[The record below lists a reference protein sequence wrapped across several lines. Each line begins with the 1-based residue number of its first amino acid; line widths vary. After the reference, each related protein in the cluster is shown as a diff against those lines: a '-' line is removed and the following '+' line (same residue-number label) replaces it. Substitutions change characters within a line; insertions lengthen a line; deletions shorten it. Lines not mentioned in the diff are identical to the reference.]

1 MHLPLRSLFLAL
13 LFVLIPAIVERLAA
27 ADTATT
33 YYGDPYRRPFDGS
46 PRRASP
52 PGDWS
57 PRPASDPYRPD
68 RSAIWYDGV
77 PLPAPIWNG
86 LYAGLHGGGG
96 WGSVETSLGDLDL
109 SGAIVGAHIGYLIRS
124 GALVAGIEVDGDL
137 SQIGVGLTV
146 AGLAALTANADWLVS
161 ARGRV
166 GVVAGP
172 ALFYATGG
180 VAVAG
185 LSMQADVGSTRVA
198 GSGTETGLVA
208 GGGVEIGLNQTMAFR
223 VEALHYMFDD
233 EKVALPGGLGTAS
246 SSGAVTTIRAGLTF
260 FFN

>member
-1 MHLPLRSLFLAL
+1 MHLPFRSLCFAL
-13 LFVLIPAIVERLAA
+13 LLVLIPAVADKLAA
-27 ADTATT
+27 ADIATT
-33 YYGDPYRRPFDGS
+33 YYGDPNRRPLDGT
-46 PRRASP
+46 PRRSRSDD
-52 PGDWS
+52 GWS
-57 PRPASDPYRPD
+57 PRHASEPYRPA

-96 WGSVETSLGDLDL
+96 WGSIDTSLGDLDL
-109 SGAIVGAHIGYLIRS
+109 SGSLVGAHIGYLMRS

-146 AGLAALTANADWLVS
+146 AGLATMTANADWLVS

-166 GVVAGP
+166 GVLAGP

-185 LSMQADVGSTRVA
+185 LSMQADVGGLRVA
-198 GSGTETGLVA
+198 GSGTETALVA
-208 GGGVEIGLNQTMAFR
+208 GGGVEIGLNDNMAFR
-223 VEALHYMFDD
+223 VEALHYMFDE
-233 EKVALPGGLGTAS
+233 EKVALPSGLGTAS